1 MKGQGKIKY
10 WFTKNGVHIP
20 VYEKYTTRKG
30 VEPDNPKTKFK
41 KGTKKESFNTEE
53 SIKQKTTKV
62 QEMEDEFTPTTSM
75 SIKDYKLEDKKWG
88 RRQGFAKFNRELE
101 NLESGIAFM
110 SENFGDIRD
119 LTGNIYL
126 RNGSWSGLYDNANYM
141 GKGVATYFNTGTFVG
156 EDLVIHEMTHAVAD
170 AIVKQHKKFGYK
182 SEDDMYRAMRS
193 EVHKNLG
200 KVEKKLDER
209 HHHNQPI
216 EYFSTVMEDYG
227 RIREDKRQAQRNP
240 EGYKNE
246 NTPTEAGVEAKEAL
260 RVLKKYYKQLGRS

>member
-10 WFTKNGVHIP
+10 WFTKNGVHVP

-30 VEPDNPKTKFK
+30 VEPDSPKAKFK

-62 QEMEDEFTPTTSM
+62 QEMEDEFKPTTSM
-75 SIKDYKLEDKKWG
+75 SIHDYKLEDKKWG

-126 RNGSWSGLYDNANYM
+126 RNGNNPAWYDPEGIN
-141 GKGVATYFNTGTFVG
+141 GRGRATYFGTSSYVDEG
-156 EDLVIHEMTHAVAD
+156 TVVHEMTHAVTT
-170 AIVKQHKKFGYK
+170 AIAKQYKKLGYK
-182 SEDDMYRAMRS
+182 SEKEVYAAMRS
-193 EVHKNLG
+193 EIHKNLG
-200 KVEKKLDER
+200 KAEKSYDGRKHDDRPE
-209 HHHNQPI
+209 
-216 EYFSTVMEDYG
+216 EYLSNALEGYG
-227 RIREDKRQAQRNP
+227 EYREHQRAYKRDP
-240 EGYKNE
+240 EGYKAFANE
-246 NTPTEAGVEAKEAL
+246 SVNNESKEAL
-260 RVLKKYYKQLGRS
+260 KVIKKYYKQLGRS